1 MRYRGKVWRH
11 VPAGAH
17 PLNAGYILRAAGRW
31 NRPGIYGCLYTSL
44 TPDGARAEYH
54 KYLRRAGVVGAT
66 NPRELVSIEVDIDAI
81 VDLTDSGSSPV
92 PPTSPF
98 LTGDDPKELERC
110 RSLADSLRA
119 RGCAGILAPS
129 SAAPGDKNLA
139 IYIDG
144 IAGNV
149 TLEAGADRLPL

>member
-1 MRYRGKVWRH
+1 MRWLGLCPNHRIYGS
-11 VPAGAH
+11 
-17 PLNAGYILRAAGRW
+17 LLRARGLF
-31 NRPGIYGCLYTSL
+31 NTL
-44 TPDGARAEYH
+44 
-54 KYLRRAGVVGAT
+54 
-66 NPRELVSIEVDIDAI
+66 
-81 VDLTDSGSSPV
+81 
-92 PPTSPF
+92 
-98 LTGDDPKELERC
+98 LERC